1 VGLTSSGNAAA
12 GQPREP
18 DAASAPG
25 FALSWKSDIY
35 LLYRCPPAGGETM
48 TLPES
53 LPARLYLL
61 AYDTEKNRLTAGSRL
76 GLVLRA
82 AALTDLYLAGRV
94 TDENGKARADGDP
107 RPAGDPVL
115 DEMLQQLAGHKPR
128 SWQGWIGHGRP
139 AIRTVST
146 ELEAGLFIRVEHRRI
161 LPDRVEL
168 RDPYAVRQ
176 YAEELRAEL
185 RRPSSRPEP
194 RTAAVLALADRGEIT
209 NLISRAER
217 REHRQHLDELAAC
230 TGPIADA
237 LRKAWRARQAAQASG

>member
-1 VGLTSSGNAAA
+1 
-12 GQPREP
+12 
-18 DAASAPG
+18 
-25 FALSWKSDIY
+25 
-35 LLYRCPPAGGETM
+35 M

-61 AYDTEKNRLTAGSRL
+61 AYDTEKNRMTAQSRL

-94 TDENGKARADGDP
+94 TDENGKARATGDP
-107 RPAGDPVL
+107 RPVGDPML
-115 DEMLQQLAGHKPR
+115 DEMLQLLAAHKPR
-128 SWQGWIGHGRP
+128 SWQGWIGHGKP

-146 ELEAGLFIRVEHRRI
+146 QLEDSLAIRVEHRRI
-161 LPDRVEL
+161 LADKVEL
-168 RDPYAVRQ
+168 RDQFAVRQ
-176 YAEELRAEL
+176 YADELRAEL
-185 RRPSSRPEP
+185 RRPASRPEP
-194 RTAAVLALADRGEIT
+194 RTAAVLALADRGELT

-217 REHRQHLDELAAC
+217 REHRQQLDELAAA